1 VYREAMA
8 MAIVFVPT
16 IRTVLAADSATRPA
30 SRPAPEAQAA
40 NVGPC
45 AWAESEP
52 AVADAAPAP
61 ERCLTRRA
69 ALGVVIVLC
78 CGFSYSIGWQNG
90 WSAGTVGADARFNA
104 LNAELLENVRENDA
118 AERSA
123 EAAQSGGPEADRAA
137 MESAAA
143 VHSSSADGRW

>member
-1 VYREAMA
+1 

-16 IRTVLAADSATRPA
+16 IRTVFAADSATRPA
-30 SRPAPEAQAA
+30 PEAPAA
-40 NVGPC
+40 GAGTS
-45 AWAESEP
+45 AWAEFDP
-52 AVADAAPAP
+52 VATDSAPPP
-61 ERCLTRRA
+61 ERCVTRRA

-104 LNAELLENVRENDA
+104 LNAELLENVRDNDA

-123 EAAQSGGPEADRAA
+123 EAAQFAEPEADRAA
-137 MESAAA
+137 VEAAAA
-143 VHSSSADGRW
+143 VNSSSADGRW